1 MNTTTTPTPRVFDV
15 TADTFERD
23 VVERS
28 RHTPVLLDFWA
39 TWCGPCKSLGPIL
52 EKLAED
58 YRGGFVLAKV
68 DVDREQALAGHFQI
82 RSVPTVMLVQDG
94 QVTGGFP
101 GALPEGQIRQFL
113 SQHGVEP
120 GDEAAAG
127 PAQAVED
134 PGAAV
139 ARLRATVADE
149 PDKAEHKLELALAL
163 METGELDEAG
173 ELLDALPT
181 ELTLEPRAARACARV
196 RVTRALADAPSAT
209 DLEDRVAR
217 DPDDHAARHLLGLRL
232 VDSGDAEAG
241 LEQLLELLRR
251 DRGYRDGLP
260 RQALLDAFN
269 VIEDDALVRSARR
282 RMNSLLF

>member
-58 YRGGFVLAKV
+58 YGGGFVLAKV

-120 GDEAAAG
+120 GGEPAAG
-127 PAQAVED
+127 AAQADDD
-134 PGAAV
+134 PQDAV
-139 ARLRATVADE
+139 ARLRAAVAE
-149 PDKAEHKLELALAL
+149 APDKPEHKLELALAL
-163 METGELDEAG
+163 METGDVDEAG

-181 ELTLEPRAARACARV
+181 ELTLEPRAARALSRV
-196 RVTRALADAPSAT
+196 RLTRTLADAPSAAE
-209 DLEDRVAR
+209 LEGRLAR
-217 DPDDHAARHLLGLRL
+217 DPGDHAARHLLGLRL
-232 VDSGDAEAG
+232 VDAGDGEAG

-251 DRGYRDGLP
+251 DRGYQDGLP

-269 VIEDDALVRSARR
+269 VIDDDTLVRAARR

>member
-1 MNTTTTPTPRVFDV
+1 MNTTTAPTPRVFDV
-15 TADTFERD
+15 SAETFERD
-23 VVERS
+23 VLERS
-28 RHTPVLLDFWA
+28 RQTPVLLDFWA

-58 YRGGFVLAKV
+58 YGGAFLLAKV

-94 QVTGGFP
+94 QVTDGFP

-120 GDEAAAG
+120 GSNAAAESATADES
-127 PAQAVED
+127 PQDAVT
-134 PGAAV
+134 
-139 ARLRATVADE
+139 RLRSTLAGE

-163 METGELDEAG
+163 MDTGDIDEAG

-181 ELTLEPRAARACARV
+181 ELTLEPRTARAYARV
-196 RVTRALADAPSAT
+196 RLARTLADAPSAA
-209 DLEDRVAR
+209 DLEDRLAGN
-217 DPDDHAARHLLGLRL
+217 PDDHAARHLLGLRL
-232 VDSGDAEAG
+232 LETGNAEAG

-251 DRGYRDGLP
+251 DRGYADGLP
-260 RQALLDAFN
+260 RQVLLDAFN
-269 VIEDDALVRSARR
+269 VVEDEALVRSARR

>member
-1 MNTTTTPTPRVFDV
+1 MNTTSTATPRVFDV

-28 RHTPVLLDFWA
+28 RQTPVLLDFWA

-52 EKLAED
+52 EKLAGD
-58 YRGGFVLAKV
+58 YGGSFVLAKV

-120 GDEAAAG
+120 GSEAG
-127 PAQAVED
+127 PEATPADED
-134 PGAAV
+134 PRDAV
-139 ARLRATVADE
+139 ARLRSAVAEE

-163 METGELDEAG
+163 MDAGETEEAG
-173 ELLDALPT
+173 GLLDALPT
-181 ELTLEPRAARACARV
+181 ELTLEPRAARACSQV
-196 RVTRALADAPSAT
+196 RLTRTLADAPSIAE
-209 DLEDRVAR
+209 LETRLAD

-232 VDSGDAEAG
+232 VDAGDAETG

-251 DRGYRDGLP
+251 NRGYRDGLP

-269 VIEDDALVRSARR
+269 LIEDDALVRAARR

>member
-1 MNTTTTPTPRVFDV
+1 MNTTATASPRVFDV
-15 TADTFERD
+15 TAESFERD

-52 EKLAED
+52 EKLADD
-58 YRGGFVLAKV
+58 YGGGFVLAKV

-120 GDEAAAG
+120 GDEATAG
-127 PAQAVED
+127 AGQADED
-134 PGAAV
+134 PGEAI
-139 ARLRATVADE
+139 ARLRAAVAED
-149 PDKAEHKLELALAL
+149 PDKAEHRLELALAL
-163 METGELDEAG
+163 MAAGETEEAG
-173 ELLDALPT
+173 GLLDALPT
-181 ELTLEPRAARACARV
+181 ELTLEPRAARACAQV
-196 RVTRALADAPSAT
+196 RLMRTLADAPSAA
-209 DLEDRVAR
+209 DLEAR
-217 DPDDHAARHLLGLRL
+217 LADDPDDHAARHLLGLRL
-232 VDSGDAEAG
+232 VDAGDGAAG

-269 VIEDDALVRSARR
+269 VVEDDALVRAARR